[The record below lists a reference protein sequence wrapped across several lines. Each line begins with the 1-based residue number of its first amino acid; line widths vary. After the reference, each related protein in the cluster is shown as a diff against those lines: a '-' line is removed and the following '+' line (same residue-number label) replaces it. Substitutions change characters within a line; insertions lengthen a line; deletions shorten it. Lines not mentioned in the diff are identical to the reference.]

1 MLRVRF
7 NLSESSSVFT
17 LNNRKN
23 GEVKKVIVDTDVGT
37 DVDDLWT
44 LAVAVSRHD
53 VDLAAVTVVYG
64 DVGLRARLASLAL
77 TGMGVSVPVA
87 RGIGDPMSGKEV
99 MWAGFEGVGVPGLD
113 DADSGTDDAADLLCS
128 LTAADPGN
136 IDVVAI
142 GPLTNIAAAIK
153 QDPSF
158 VSNVSQLTIMGGE
171 FEREWAEHNV
181 SSDVVASRIV
191 FDSGI
196 SLTIMPLDQTLR
208 VMLTE
213 EDLLPITESHLIGG
227 LLADQADR
235 FWSWLQACIPKAP
248 RQKSPAHDPCALLT
262 VVEPELFEFTPM
274 AVTVDDQGRTSGN
287 PDAQSPINVVTDLD
301 VGRVHEAILTALH
314 P

>member
-1 MLRVRF
+1 M
-7 NLSESSSVFT
+7 
-17 LNNRKN
+17 
-23 GEVKKVIVDTDVGT
+23 KKLIIDTDIGT

-44 LAVAVSRHD
+44 LAVAVGRSD

-87 RGIGDPMSGKEV
+87 RGISDPMSGKEV
-99 MWAGFEGVGVPGLD
+99 MWAGFEGVGVPELD
-113 DADSGTDDAADLLCS
+113 NADSGSDDAVDFLCS

-136 IDVVAI
+136 VDVVAI
-142 GPLTNIAAAIK
+142 GPLTNIAAAIER
-153 QDPSF
+153 DSSF
-158 VSNVSQLTIMGGE
+158 VSNVRRLTIMGGE
-171 FEREWAEHNV
+171 FGREWSEHNV
-181 SSDVVASRIV
+181 SSDVTASRIV

-196 SLTIMPLDQTLR
+196 PLTVMPLDQTLR
-208 VMLTE
+208 VLLTE
-213 EDLLPITESHLIGG
+213 EDLLPVTESHPIGD

-274 AVTVDDQGRTSGN
+274 SVTVDDQGRTSGKPN
-287 PDAQSPINVVTDLD
+287 AQSPINVVTDLD
-301 VGRVHEAILTALH
+301 VDRVHEAILTALH
-314 P
+314 T

>member
-1 MLRVRF
+1 MQ
-7 NLSESSSVFT
+7 
-17 LNNRKN
+17 KI
-23 GEVKKVIVDTDVGT
+23 IVDTDVGT

-44 LAVAVSRHD
+44 LAVAVGRSD
-53 VDLAAVTVVYG
+53 IDLTAVTVVYG
-64 DVGLRARLASLAL
+64 DVGLRARLTSLAL
-77 TGMGVSVPVA
+77 TGMGVSIPVA

-99 MWAGFEGVGVPGLD
+99 MWAGFEGVGVPELD
-113 DADSGTDDAADLLCS
+113 DASAGSDDAVDLLCS

-142 GPLTNIAAAIK
+142 GPLTNIAAAIER
-153 QDPSF
+153 DSSF
-158 VSNVSQLTIMGGE
+158 VSNVRRLTIMGGE

-196 SLTIMPLDQTLR
+196 PLTIMPLDQTLR

-213 EDLLPITESHLIGG
+213 EDLLPITESHPIGG

-301 VGRVHEAILTALH
+301 VDRVHEAILAALH
-314 P
+314 T

>member
-1 MLRVRF
+1 MQ
-7 NLSESSSVFT
+7 
-17 LNNRKN
+17 KI
-23 GEVKKVIVDTDVGT
+23 IVDTDVGT

-44 LAVAVSRHD
+44 LAVAVGRSD
-53 VDLAAVTVVYG
+53 IDLTAVTVVYG
-64 DVGLRARLASLAL
+64 DVGLRARLTSLAL
-77 TGMGVSVPVA
+77 TGMGVSIPVA
-87 RGIGDPMSGKEV
+87 RGIGDPLSGKEV
-99 MWAGFEGVGVPGLD
+99 MCAGLEGVGVPERD
-113 DADSGTDDAADLLCS
+113 DASAGSDDAVDLLCS

-142 GPLTNIAAAIK
+142 GPLTNIAAAIER
-153 QDPSF
+153 DSSF
-158 VSNVSQLTIMGGE
+158 VSNVRRLTIMGGE

-196 SLTIMPLDQTLR
+196 PLTIMPLDQTLR

-213 EDLLPITESHLIGG
+213 EDLLPITESHPIGG

-301 VGRVHEAILTALH
+301 VDRVHEAILAALH
-314 P
+314 T

>member
-1 MLRVRF
+1 M
-7 NLSESSSVFT
+7 
-17 LNNRKN
+17 RK
-23 GEVKKVIVDTDVGT
+23 IIIDTDIGT

-44 LAVAVSRHD
+44 LAVAAGRSD
-53 VDLAAVTVVYG
+53 VDLTAVTVVYG

-77 TGMGVSVPVA
+77 NGMGVSIPVA
-87 RGIGDPMSGKEV
+87 RGASNPMSNKEV
-99 MWAGFEGVGVPGLD
+99 MWAGFEGIGISGLD
-113 DADSGTDDAADLLCS
+113 DASAGSDDAVDLLCS

-142 GPLTNIAAAIK
+142 GPLTNIAAAIE
-153 QDPSF
+153 QDSSF
-158 VSNVSQLTIMGGE
+158 VSNVRRLTIMGGE
-171 FEREWAEHNV
+171 FGREWAEHNV
-181 SSDVVASRIV
+181 SSDVTASRIV

-196 SLTIMPLDQTLR
+196 PLTVMPLDQTLR

-213 EDLLPITESHLIGG
+213 EDLSPVTESHPIGD

-262 VVEPELFEFTPM
+262 VVESELFEFTPM
-274 AVTVDDQGRTSGN
+274 AVTVDDQGRTSGK
-287 PDAQSPINVVTDLD
+287 PDVQSPINVVTDLD
-301 VGRVHEAILTALH
+301 VDRVHEAILTALH

>member
-1 MLRVRF
+1 MRRI
-7 NLSESSSVFT
+7 
-17 LNNRKN
+17 
-23 GEVKKVIVDTDVGT
+23 IVDTDIGT

-44 LAVAVSRHD
+44 LAVAAGRSD

-64 DVGLRARLASLAL
+64 GVGLRARLASLAL
-77 TGMGVSVPVA
+77 NGMGVSIPVA
-87 RGIGDPMSGKEV
+87 RGASNPMSNKEV
-99 MWAGFEGVGVPGLD
+99 MWAGFEGIGISGLD
-113 DADSGTDDAADLLCS
+113 DASAGSDDAVDLLCS

-142 GPLTNIAAAIK
+142 GPLTNIAAAIER
-153 QDPSF
+153 DSSF
-158 VSNVSQLTIMGGE
+158 VLNVRRLTIMGGE
-171 FEREWAEHNV
+171 FGREWAEHNV

-196 SLTIMPLDQTLR
+196 PLTVMPLDQTLR

-213 EDLLPITESHLIGG
+213 EDLLPVTESHPIGD

-262 VVEPELFEFTPM
+262 VMEPELFEFTPM
-274 AVTVDDQGRTSGN
+274 AVTVDDQGRTSGK

-301 VGRVHEAILTALH
+301 VDLVHEAILTALH

>member
-1 MLRVRF
+1 M
-7 NLSESSSVFT
+7 T
-17 LNNRKN
+17 AK
-23 GEVKKVIVDTDVGT
+23 IIIDTDVGT

-44 LAVAVSRHD
+44 LAVAVGRND
-53 VDLAAVTVVYG
+53 IDLAAVTMVYG

-87 RGIGDPMSGKEV
+87 RGISDPMSGKEI
-99 MWAGFEGVGVPGLD
+99 MWAGFEGVGVSGLD
-113 DADSGTDDAADLLCS
+113 SASAGSDDAVDLLCS

-158 VSNVSQLTIMGGE
+158 VSNVRRLTIMGGE
-171 FEREWAEHNV
+171 FDREWAEHNV

-191 FDSGI
+191 FGSGI
-196 SLTIMPLDQTLR
+196 PLTVMPLDQTLR

-213 EDLLPITESHLIGG
+213 EDLLPVTESHPIGK

-248 RQKSPAHDPCALLT
+248 RQKSPAHDPCALLA
-262 VVEPELFEFTPM
+262 VMEPELFEFTPM
-274 AVTVDDQGRTSGN
+274 AVTVDDQGRTSGK
-287 PDAQSPINVVTDLD
+287 PDAQSCINVVTDLD
-301 VGRVHEAILTALH
+301 VGRVHEEILAALH
-314 P
+314 T

>member
-1 MLRVRF
+1 MQ
-7 NLSESSSVFT
+7 
-17 LNNRKN
+17 KI
-23 GEVKKVIVDTDVGT
+23 IVDTDVGT

-44 LAVAVSRHD
+44 LAVAVGRSD
-53 VDLAAVTVVYG
+53 IDLTAVTVVYG
-64 DVGLRARLASLAL
+64 DVGLRARLTSLAL
-77 TGMGVSVPVA
+77 TGMGVSIPVA

-99 MWAGFEGVGVPGLD
+99 MWAGFEGVGVPELD
-113 DADSGTDDAADLLCS
+113 DASAGSDDAVDLLCS

-142 GPLTNIAAAIK
+142 GPLTNIAAAIER
-153 QDPSF
+153 DSSF
-158 VSNVSQLTIMGGE
+158 VSNVRRLTIMGGE
-171 FEREWAEHNV
+171 FEREWVEHNV

-196 SLTIMPLDQTLR
+196 PLTIMPLDQTLR

-213 EDLLPITESHLIGG
+213 EDLLPITESHPIGE

-301 VGRVHEAILTALH
+301 VDRVHEAILAALH
-314 P
+314 T

>member
-1 MLRVRF
+1 MV
-7 NLSESSSVFT
+7 
-17 LNNRKN
+17 
-23 GEVKKVIVDTDVGT
+23 KVIVDTDVGT

-44 LAVAVSRHD
+44 LAVAVGRSD

-99 MWAGFEGVGVPGLD
+99 MWAGFEGMGVPELD
-113 DADSGTDDAADLLCS
+113 NADSGSDDAVDFLCS

-136 IDVVAI
+136 VDVVAI
-142 GPLTNIAAAIK
+142 GPLTNIAAAIER
-153 QDPSF
+153 DSSF
-158 VSNVSQLTIMGGE
+158 VSNVRRLTIMGGE
-171 FEREWAEHNV
+171 FGREWSEHNV
-181 SSDVVASRIV
+181 SSDVTASRIV

-196 SLTIMPLDQTLR
+196 PLTVMPLDQTLR
-208 VMLTE
+208 VLLTE
-213 EDLLPITESHLIGG
+213 EDLLPVTESHPIGD

-274 AVTVDDQGRTSGN
+274 SVTVDDQGRTSGKPN
-287 PDAQSPINVVTDLD
+287 AQSPINVVTDLD
-301 VGRVHEAILTALH
+301 VDRVHEAILTALH
-314 P
+314 T

>member
-1 MLRVRF
+1 MA
-7 NLSESSSVFT
+7 
-17 LNNRKN
+17 
-23 GEVKKVIVDTDVGT
+23 KVIVDTDIGT

-44 LAVAVSRHD
+44 LAVAVGRSD
-53 VDLAAVTVVYG
+53 VDLVAVTVMYG

-87 RGIGDPMSGKEV
+87 RGISDPMSDKEV
-99 MWAGFEGVGVPGLD
+99 MWAGFEGIGVPGLD
-113 DADSGTDDAADLLCS
+113 NADSGTDDAVDLLCS

-213 EDLLPITESHLIGG
+213 EDLLPITESHPIGG

-274 AVTVDDQGRTSGN
+274 AVTVDDQGRTSGK
-287 PDAQSPINVVTDLD
+287 PDVQSPINVVTDLD
-301 VGRVHEAILTALH
+301 VDRVHEAILAALH
-314 P
+314 T

>member
-1 MLRVRF
+1 MA
-7 NLSESSSVFT
+7 
-17 LNNRKN
+17 
-23 GEVKKVIVDTDVGT
+23 KVIIDTDIGT

-44 LAVAVSRHD
+44 LAVAVGRND

-99 MWAGFEGVGVPGLD
+99 MWAGFEGMGVPELD
-113 DADSGTDDAADLLCS
+113 NADSGSDDAVDFLCS

-136 IDVVAI
+136 VDVVAI
-142 GPLTNIAAAIK
+142 GPLTNIAAAIER
-153 QDPSF
+153 DSSF
-158 VSNVSQLTIMGGE
+158 VSNVRRLTIMGGE
-171 FEREWAEHNV
+171 FGREWSEHNV
-181 SSDVVASRIV
+181 SSDVTASRII
-191 FDSGI
+191 FNSGI
-196 SLTIMPLDQTLR
+196 PLTVMPLDQTLR
-208 VMLTE
+208 VLLTE
-213 EDLLPITESHLIGG
+213 EDLLPVTESHPIGD

-274 AVTVDDQGRTSGN
+274 SVTVDDRGRTSGKPN
-287 PDAQSPINVVTDLD
+287 AQSPINVVTDLD
-301 VGRVHEAILTALH
+301 VDRVHEAILTALH
-314 P
+314 T

>member
-1 MLRVRF
+1 M
-7 NLSESSSVFT
+7 T
-17 LNNRKN
+17 AK
-23 GEVKKVIVDTDVGT
+23 IIIDTDVGT

-44 LAVAVSRHD
+44 LAVAVGRSD
-53 VDLAAVTVVYG
+53 VDLVAVTVVYG
-64 DVGLRARLASLAL
+64 DVGLRARLASFAL

-87 RGIGDPMSGKEV
+87 RGVSDPMSGKEV
-99 MWAGFEGVGVPGLD
+99 MWAGFEGVGVSGLD
-113 DADSGTDDAADLLCS
+113 AASAGEDDAVDLLCS

-153 QDPSF
+153 QDSSF
-158 VSNVSQLTIMGGE
+158 VSNVRRLTIMGGE
-171 FEREWAEHNV
+171 FGREWAEHNV
-181 SSDVVASRIV
+181 SSDVTASRIV

-196 SLTIMPLDQTLR
+196 PLTVMPLDQTLR

-213 EDLLPITESHLIGG
+213 EDLLPVTESHLIGG

-262 VVEPELFEFTPM
+262 VMEPELFEFTPM
-274 AVTVDDQGRTSGN
+274 VVTVDDQGRTSGK
-287 PDAQSPINVVTDLD
+287 PDAQSPINVVTNLD
-301 VGRVHEAILTALH
+301 AGRVHEAILAALH
-314 P
+314 T

>member
-1 MLRVRF
+1 M
-7 NLSESSSVFT
+7 
-17 LNNRKN
+17 RK
-23 GEVKKVIVDTDVGT
+23 IIIDTDIGT

-44 LAVAVSRHD
+44 LAVAVGRSD
-53 VDLAAVTVVYG
+53 IDLTAVTVVYG
-64 DVGLRARLASLAL
+64 DVGLRARLTSLAL
-77 TGMGVSVPVA
+77 TGMGVSIPVA

-99 MWAGFEGVGVPGLD
+99 MWAGFEGVGVPELD
-113 DADSGTDDAADLLCS
+113 DASAGSDDAVDLLCS

-142 GPLTNIAAAIK
+142 GPLTNIAAAIER
-153 QDPSF
+153 DSSF
-158 VSNVSQLTIMGGE
+158 VSNVRRLTIMGGE
-171 FEREWAEHNV
+171 FGREWSEHNV
-181 SSDVVASRIV
+181 SSDVTASRIV

-196 SLTIMPLDQTLR
+196 PLTVMPLDQTLR

-213 EDLLPITESHLIGG
+213 EDLLPITESHPIGG

-301 VGRVHEAILTALH
+301 VDRVHEAILAALH
-314 P
+314 T

>member
-1 MLRVRF
+1 M
-7 NLSESSSVFT
+7 T
-17 LNNRKN
+17 AK
-23 GEVKKVIVDTDVGT
+23 IIIDTDIGT

-44 LAVAVSRHD
+44 LAVAVGLID
-53 VDLAAVTVVYG
+53 VDLVAVTVVYG

-77 TGMGVSVPVA
+77 TGMGVSAPVA
-87 RGIGDPMSGKEV
+87 RGISDPMSGKEV
-99 MWAGFEGVGVPGLD
+99 MWAGFEGVGVPELD
-113 DADSGTDDAADLLCS
+113 CADSGTDDAVDLLCS
-128 LTAADPGN
+128 LTAADSGN

-158 VSNVSQLTIMGGE
+158 VSNVRRLTIMGGE
-171 FEREWAEHNV
+171 FDREWAEHNV

-196 SLTIMPLDQTLR
+196 PVTVMPLDQTLR

-213 EDLLPITESHLIGG
+213 EDLLPVTESHLIGG

-274 AVTVDDQGRTSGN
+274 AITVDDQGRTSGK
-287 PDAQSPINVVTDLD
+287 PDAQSCINVVTDLD
-301 VGRVHEAILTALH
+301 VGRVHKAILAALH
-314 P
+314 T

>member
-1 MLRVRF
+1 MA
-7 NLSESSSVFT
+7 
-17 LNNRKN
+17 
-23 GEVKKVIVDTDVGT
+23 KVIVDTDIGT

-44 LAVAVSRHD
+44 LAAAVGRSD
-53 VDLAAVTVVYG
+53 VDLVAVTVVYG

-87 RGIGDPMSGKEV
+87 RGISDPMSDKEV
-99 MWAGFEGVGVPGLD
+99 MWAGFEGIGVPGLD
-113 DADSGTDDAADLLCS
+113 NADSGTDDAVDLLCS

-136 IDVVAI
+136 VDVVAI
-142 GPLTNIAAAIK
+142 GPLTNIAAAIER
-153 QDPSF
+153 DSSF
-158 VSNVSQLTIMGGE
+158 VSNVRRLTIMGGE
-171 FEREWAEHNV
+171 FGREWAEHNV

-191 FDSGI
+191 FESGI
-196 SLTIMPLDQTLR
+196 PLTVMPLDQTLR

-213 EDLLPITESHLIGG
+213 EDLLPITESHPIGG

-274 AVTVDDQGRTSGN
+274 SVTVDDQGRTSGN

-301 VGRVHEAILTALH
+301 VDRVHEAILAALH
-314 P
+314 T

>member
-1 MLRVRF
+1 MV
-7 NLSESSSVFT
+7 
-17 LNNRKN
+17 
-23 GEVKKVIVDTDVGT
+23 KVIVDTDIGT

-44 LAVAVSRHD
+44 LAVAVGRND

-77 TGMGVSVPVA
+77 KGMEVSVPVA
-87 RGIGDPMSGKEV
+87 RGISDPMSGKEV
-99 MWAGFEGVGVPGLD
+99 MWAGFEGVGVPELD
-113 DADSGTDDAADLLCS
+113 NADSGTDDAVDLLCS

-142 GPLTNIAAAIK
+142 GPLTNIAAAIER
-153 QDPSF
+153 DSSF
-158 VSNVSQLTIMGGE
+158 VSNVRRLTIMGGE
-171 FEREWAEHNV
+171 FGREWAEHNV
-181 SSDVVASRIV
+181 SSDITASRIV

-196 SLTIMPLDQTLR
+196 PLTVMPLDQTLR
-208 VMLTE
+208 VLLTE
-213 EDLLPITESHLIGG
+213 GDLSPVTESHPIGG

-262 VVEPELFEFTPM
+262 VVEPELFKFTPM
-274 AVTVDDQGRTSGN
+274 AVTVDDQGRTSGK

-301 VGRVHEAILTALH
+301 AGRVHEAILVALH
-314 P
+314 S

>member
-1 MLRVRF
+1 M
-7 NLSESSSVFT
+7 
-17 LNNRKN
+17 
-23 GEVKKVIVDTDVGT
+23 KKLIIDTDLGT

-44 LAVAVSRHD
+44 LAVAVGRSD

-87 RGIGDPMSGKEV
+87 RGMSNPMSGKEV
-99 MWAGFEGVGVPGLD
+99 MWAGFEGVDIPGLD
-113 DADSGTDDAADLLCS
+113 DASAGSDNAVDLLCS
-128 LTAADPGN
+128 LTASNPGN

-158 VSNVSQLTIMGGE
+158 VSNARRLTIMGGE
-171 FEREWAEHNV
+171 FEREWSEHNV
-181 SSDVVASRIV
+181 SSDVAASRIV

-196 SLTIMPLDQTLR
+196 PLTVMPLDQTLR
-208 VMLTE
+208 VILTE
-213 EDLLPITESHLIGG
+213 EDLLPVTGSHPIGG

-262 VVEPELFEFTPM
+262 VMEPELFEFTPM
-274 AVTVDDQGRTSGN
+274 AVTVDDQGRTSGK
-287 PDAQSPINVVTDLD
+287 PDAQSCINVVTDLD
-301 VGRVHEAILTALH
+301 VGRVHEAILAALH
-314 P
+314 T

>member
-1 MLRVRF
+1 M
-7 NLSESSSVFT
+7 
-17 LNNRKN
+17 
-23 GEVKKVIVDTDVGT
+23 KKLIIDTDIGT

-44 LAVAVSRHD
+44 LAVAVGRSD

-87 RGIGDPMSGKEV
+87 RGISDPMSGKEV
-99 MWAGFEGVGVPGLD
+99 MWAGFEGVGVPELD
-113 DADSGTDDAADLLCS
+113 NADSGSDDAVDLLCS

-136 IDVVAI
+136 VDVVAI
-142 GPLTNIAAAIK
+142 GPLTNIAAAIER
-153 QDPSF
+153 DSSF
-158 VSNVSQLTIMGGE
+158 VSNVRRLTIMGGE
-171 FEREWAEHNV
+171 FGREWSEHNV
-181 SSDVVASRIV
+181 SSDVTASRIV

-196 SLTIMPLDQTLR
+196 PLTVMPLDQTLR
-208 VMLTE
+208 VLLTE
-213 EDLLPITESHLIGG
+213 EDLLPVTESHPIGD

-274 AVTVDDQGRTSGN
+274 SVTVDDQGRTSGKPN
-287 PDAQSPINVVTDLD
+287 AQSPINVVTDLD
-301 VGRVHEAILTALH
+301 VDRVHEAILTALH
-314 P
+314 T

>member
-1 MLRVRF
+1 M
-7 NLSESSSVFT
+7 
-17 LNNRKN
+17 
-23 GEVKKVIVDTDVGT
+23 KKLIIDTDIGT

-44 LAVAVSRHD
+44 LAVAVGRND
-53 VDLAAVTVVYG
+53 VDVAAVTVVYG

-87 RGIGDPMSGKEV
+87 RGVSDPMSGKEV
-99 MWAGFEGVGVPGLD
+99 MWAGFEGVGVSRLDAASAGED
-113 DADSGTDDAADLLCS
+113 DAVDLLCS
-128 LTAADPGN
+128 VTAADPGN

-153 QDPSF
+153 RDSSF
-158 VSNVSQLTIMGGE
+158 VSNVRRLTIMGGE
-171 FEREWAEHNV
+171 FGREWSEHNV

-196 SLTIMPLDQTLR
+196 PLTIMPLDQTLR
-208 VMLTE
+208 VLLTE
-213 EDLLPITESHLIGG
+213 EDLLPVTESHPIGD

-274 AVTVDDQGRTSGN
+274 SVTVDDQGRTSGK
-287 PDAQSPINVVTDLD
+287 PDARSPINVVTDLD
-301 VGRVHEAILTALH
+301 VDRVHEAILAALH
-314 P
+314 T

>member
-1 MLRVRF
+1 M
-7 NLSESSSVFT
+7 
-17 LNNRKN
+17 RK
-23 GEVKKVIVDTDVGT
+23 IIIDTDIGT

-44 LAVAVSRHD
+44 LAVAVGRSD
-53 VDLAAVTVVYG
+53 IDLTAVTVVYG
-64 DVGLRARLASLAL
+64 DVGLRARLTSLAL
-77 TGMGVSVPVA
+77 TGMGVSIPVA

-99 MWAGFEGVGVPGLD
+99 MWAGFEGVGVPELD
-113 DADSGTDDAADLLCS
+113 DASAGSDDAVDLLCS

-142 GPLTNIAAAIK
+142 GPLTNIAAAIER
-153 QDPSF
+153 DSSF
-158 VSNVSQLTIMGGE
+158 VSNVRRLTIMGGE

-196 SLTIMPLDQTLR
+196 PLTIMPLDQTLR

-213 EDLLPITESHLIGG
+213 EDLLPITESHPIGG

>member
-1 MLRVRF
+1 MV
-7 NLSESSSVFT
+7 
-17 LNNRKN
+17 
-23 GEVKKVIVDTDVGT
+23 KVIVDTDVGT

-44 LAVAVSRHD
+44 LAVAVGRSD
-53 VDLAAVTVVYG
+53 IDLAAVTVVYG

-77 TGMGVSVPVA
+77 TGMGVSIPIA
-87 RGIGDPMSGKEV
+87 RGICDPMSGKEV
-99 MWAGFEGVGVPGLD
+99 MWAGFEGVGVPRLD
-113 DADSGTDDAADLLCS
+113 DADSGTDDAVELLCS

-142 GPLTNIAAAIK
+142 GPLTNIAAATER
-153 QDPSF
+153 DPSF
-158 VSNVSQLTIMGGE
+158 VSNVRQLTIMGGE

-191 FDSGI
+191 FESGI
-196 SLTIMPLDQTLR
+196 PLTIMPLNQTLR

-213 EDLLPITESHLIGG
+213 EDLLPVTESHPIGG

-301 VGRVHEAILTALH
+301 VGRVYEAILTALH
-314 P
+314 A